1 MTISELRKKYKN
13 GELTSTQGDQEFRYL
28 ALSPLF
34 TNLYENKVVYHDR
47 FTSII
52 RLEDLEISPIQFQA
66 TAIRHLLIDNGA
78 FRRKRLPPEKWEISA
93 NWAYLR
99 LAGSSLCVYSGWVI
113 WTDPELVKQ
122 VEQLALEGKFKEAL
136 AITLNSD
143 DVD

>member
-1 MTISELRKKYKN
+1 MTISELSKKCTN
-13 GELTSTQGDQEFRYL
+13 GELTSTRGDQGFRYL

-34 TNLYENKVVYHDR
+34 TNLYENKVVCHDR

-78 FRRKRLPPEKWEISA
+78 FRHKRLPPYKWTLSA

-99 LAGSSLCVYSGWVI
+99 LAGSSLCVYSGWI
-113 WTDPELVKQ
+113 MWTDPELVKR
-122 VEQLALEGKFKEAL
+122 VELLVLAEKFRDAL
-136 AITLNSD
+136 DLTVYCD
-143 DVD
+143 DK

>member
-13 GELTSTQGDQEFRYL
+13 GELTSTQGDREFRYL

-34 TNLYENKVVYHDR
+34 TNLYENKVVCHDR

-52 RLEDLEISPIQFQA
+52 RLEDLEITPVQFKA
-66 TAIRHLLIDNGA
+66 TAILHLLIDSGA

-122 VEQLALEGKFKEAL
+122 VERLALEGKFKEAL